1 MRIPL
6 YPRAAACIAAA
17 FVLAVNCSL
26 SASAQQA
33 PEPARPAPGNRPVI
47 SPEQAAPND
56 PKGGPATKIN
66 VDSQGVILKG
76 YDPVAYFK
84 QRKPVAGNPTFTS
97 TYRGATYL
105 FVSPADKA
113 EFDKDPAKYAPSYGG
128 FCAYSLAKGVLA
140 DVEGPEAFT
149 VYNGKLYVC
158 GNAAALK
165 NFKTDIDAN
174 IGQAD
179 VNWLRLNGP

>member
-1 MRIPL
+1 MRTSL
-6 YPRAAACIAAA
+6 HPRAAACIAAA
-17 FVLAVNCSL
+17 FVLAVNCPV

-33 PEPARPAPGNRPVI
+33 TEPAPPPPANRPGT
-47 SPEQAAPND
+47 SSEQAVPKDA
-56 PKGGPATKIN
+56 KGGPATKIN

-84 QRKPVAGNPTFTS
+84 QRRPVAGNPTFTS
-97 TYRGATYL
+97 AYRGATYL
-105 FVSPADKA
+105 FVSAMNKA

-158 GNAAALK
+158 GNEAALK
-165 NFKTDIDAN
+165 SFKADIDAN
-174 IGQAD
+174 ISAAD
-179 VNWLRLNGP
+179 VNWLRLNGL